1 MPLLRAGVRLAG
13 NRMISEAVLLVRG
26 GPSEGQTIPI
36 GKGMVILGRSAL
48 NDLVLD
54 EPGVSRQHAGIRG
67 DAEGFWIADL
77 GSRNGTFVNGERIGE
92 EPRRLRNMDRIEL
105 GGTDA
110 RSHWVFMQ
118 SQATIEMPRP
128 PQT

>member
-1 MPLLRAGVRLAG
+1 MLFELRRYTVNPGQQAAWVRF
-13 NRMISEAVLLVRG
+13 MEEEI
-26 GPSEGQTIPI
+26 IPFQAS
-36 GKGMVILGRSAL
+36 KGMVILGRSAL
-48 NDLVLD
+48 NDLLLD

-77 GSRNGTFVNGERIGE
+77 GSRNGTFVNGERFGE